1 MKLSTN
7 LNKFALLL
15 LAAVFSAPT
24 SANGNSGV
32 GLGLAYDLG
41 VGVTAQF
48 RGTSFFVNSDAV
60 AVDMRIENM
69 SNDLGTV
76 HAYIDV
82 GGFYED
88 GGNDS
93 DNDKAGVRLPVGLT
107 FGIAPSV
114 QAYIQAVPNFAFSDN
129 ENKEG
134 FGVDGALGVR
144 LRF

>member
-1 MKLSTN
+1 MKLN
-7 LNKFALLL
+7 LKRTRIALPL
-15 LAAVFSAPT
+15 LAALFSAP
-24 SANGNSGV
+24 SLASSNSGF
-32 GLGLAYDLG
+32 GLGLGYDLG

-48 RGTSFFVNSDAV
+48 RGTSIFVNSDAL
-60 AVDMRIENM
+60 AVDMRIQNF
-69 SNDLGTV
+69 SNDLGTM
-76 HAYIDV
+76 HAYIDA

-88 GGNDS
+88 GGHYD
-93 DNDKAGVRLPVGLT
+93 DNDKAGVRLPVGLS
-107 FGIAPSV
+107 FGIAPSL